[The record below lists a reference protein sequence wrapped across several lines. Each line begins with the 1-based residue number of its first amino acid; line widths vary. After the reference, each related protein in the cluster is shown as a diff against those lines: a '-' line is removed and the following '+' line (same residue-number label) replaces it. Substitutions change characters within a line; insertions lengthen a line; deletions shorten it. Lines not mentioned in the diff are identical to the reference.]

1 MMQKWPRCLTAHWR
15 SKLIIIIII
24 IKTKSLQNLLVQVSY
39 SISLLWE
46 AVSPISTTAAAKKNA
61 FSSTCYMPQSC
72 VEVSLPGLLLNFE
85 YSTGRMS
92 SPSWWCKAR
101 HTGAWLPAPPGG
113 SSPVLGCGRTAWW
126 GIWQHLQG
134 SISKLCTSPTQL
146 WMKPHGQFTFSSA
159 AVLGPMVTMHVRR
172 PAKYSEQ
179 WFL

>member
-15 SKLIIIIII
+15 SKLIIIII
-24 IKTKSLQNLLVQVSY
+24 KMKSLQNLLVQVSY

-61 FSSTCYMPQSC
+61 FSSTLHAAELRGSVITWSAPEHCGC
-72 VEVSLPGLLLNFE
+72 
-85 YSTGRMS
+85 STGHMS
-92 SPSWWCKAR
+92 HLSRWCKAR

-113 SSPVLGCGRTAWW
+113 SSPVLGCGRTAPWW

-159 AVLGPMVTMHVRR
+159 AVLGPMVTVHVRR

>member
-15 SKLIIIIII
+15 SKLIIIII
-24 IKTKSLQNLLVQVSY
+24 KTKSLQNLLVQVSY
-39 SISLLWE
+39 SVCSEKLCLLFPQQLQPRKMPFL
-46 AVSPISTTAAAKKNA
+46 AR
-61 FSSTCYMPQSC
+61 YMPQSC

-92 SPSWWCKAR
+92 RPSWWCKAR

-159 AVLGPMVTMHVRR
+159 AVLGPMVTVHVRR